1 MPTIVKVQVPLF
13 TTDLKHA
20 SGSRGLVY
28 DEKRKHWGEQ
38 ALPDEALKAL
48 GDDVK
53 GYFEAEYSDGTWHIG
68 KRVEVR
74 EW

>member
-1 MPTIVKVQVPLF
+1 VPTIVKVQVPLF
-13 TTDLKHA
+13 TADSRHA

-28 DEKRKHWGEQ
+28 DEKHMHWGEQ
-38 ALPDEALKAL
+38 ALPDEVLKAL

-53 GYFEAEYSDGTWHIG
+53 GYFEAEYSDGMWLIG
-68 KRVEVR
+68 KRVEAR